1 VRPTRRA
8 RLALRSRLL
17 RRDGRPVAHF
27 IHVEKAGGTAI
38 KAALRAA
45 GDDRAA
51 YHVVRH
57 THGVRMQ
64 DLPRADCFFFVV
76 RDPLERFVSG
86 FLDRQRCGR
95 PRYDRP
101 WTSEE
106 ARAFARFRTPDELG
120 RALGSDGADR
130 VAAVEAMRTIEHVRR
145 PLTYWL
151 GGVDALARRLDRVL
165 YIGVQDTL
173 DRTVPLLAERLG
185 LPGLVLPTDPVAA
198 NRATGGERHLS
209 EAAVA
214 ALTAWYRDDVE
225 LVAYC
230 RSVAPLVGGGASS

>member
-1 VRPTRRA
+1 MRPTRRA

-27 IHVEKAGGTAI
+27 LHVEKAGGTAI

-45 GDDRAA
+45 AGDRAA

-64 DLPRADCFFFVV
+64 DLPRSDHFFFVV

-101 WTSEE
+101 WTRDE

-120 RALGSDGADR
+120 RALGRDGAER
-130 VAAVEAMRTIEHVRR
+130 EAAVEAMRTIEHVRR

-151 GGVDALARRLDRVL
+151 GGVEALSRRLDRVL

-173 DRTVPLLAERLG
+173 DQTVPVLGERLG
-185 LPGLVLPTDPVAA
+185 LAGLTLPTDPVAA
-198 NRATGGERHLS
+198 NRATGGARELS
-209 EAAVA
+209 EEAAEA
-214 ALTAWYRDDVE
+214 ITDWYRADVE

-230 RSVAPLVGGGASS
+230 RSVALLVGGGTSS

>member
-1 VRPTRRA
+1 MRPTRRA

-45 GDDRAA
+45 AAEPGA

-57 THGVRMQ
+57 THGVRVR
-64 DLPRADCFFFVV
+64 DLPRADAFFFVV

-95 PRYDRP
+95 PLFYEP
-101 WTSEE
+101 WTPEE
-106 ARAFARFRTPDELG
+106 AEAFARFSTPDELG
-120 RALGSDGADR
+120 RALGGTGSDRAAA
-130 VAAVEAMRTIEHVRR
+130 VAAMRSIAHVRR

-151 GGVDALARRLDRVL
+151 DSVPALERCYERILW
-165 YIGVQDTL
+165 IGLQETL
-173 DRTVPLLAERLG
+173 DETVPVLGRRLG
-185 LPGLVLPTDPVAA
+185 LASLSLPADPVAA
-198 NRATGGERHLS
+198 NRATGGERGLS
-209 EAAVA
+209 GPAVE
-214 ALTAWYRDDVE
+214 ALTDWYRADLE
-225 LVAYC
+225 LVAWC
-230 RSVAPLVGGGASS
+230 RSVAPQVGGSRSS